1 MNLDVDPHTSPEAPM
16 PGLFVDV
23 TQVENGLRVVVGGE
37 VDLAT
42 APTLAAALA
51 DAFERTDRVELD
63 LSLVRFMDS
72 QGLGVL
78 VQARPDEASNRRLVV
93 VDGSRAVRR
102 LLAVTGLNDVFELPI
117 DLR

>member
-1 MNLDVDPHTSPEAPM
+1 MNLEVDPHMPPDAPT

-42 APTLAAALA
+42 SPILAEALA
-51 DAFERTDRVELD
+51 DAFDRTDQVELD

-78 VQARPDEASNRRLVV
+78 VHARPDDASPRRLVV
-93 VDGSRAVRR
+93 VDGSPAVRR
-102 LLAVTGLNDVFELPI
+102 LLAVTGLNEVFEVPI

>member
-1 MNLDVDPHTSPEAPM
+1 MNLQVDSHTPPDAPV

-23 TQVENGLRVVVGGE
+23 TEVENGLRVVVGGE

-42 APTLAAALA
+42 SPILA
-51 DAFERTDRVELD
+51 DALAEAFDRTDRVELD

-78 VQARPDEASNRRLVV
+78 VHARPPDDSPRRLVV
-93 VDGSRAVRR
+93 VGGSPAVRR
-102 LLAVTGLNDVFELPI
+102 LLAVTGLSDVFEVPI